1 MYAVGHTS
9 PHTSSL
15 TIVMVV
21 RAVLEELRDR
31 QEKSV
36 ARLNSVIIECAFVFQ
51 SLPSE
56 AEALLVRWNA
66 WFLGLD
72 LRFHAVDS
80 ITCFHIE
87 SEFIS
92 HRPGLDEDLHAIRT
106 CL

>member
-1 MYAVGHTS
+1 
-9 PHTSSL
+9 
-15 TIVMVV
+15 MVI
-21 RAVLEELRDR
+21 RAVLEALRHT
-31 QEKSV
+31 QEDSLL
-36 ARLNSVIIECAFVFQ
+36 RLNAVIGECAVVFQ

-87 SEFIS
+87 SEAIS
-92 HRPGLDEDLHAIRT
+92 HRPGLDPD
-106 CL
+106 